1 MNGTTIL
8 TLSLVPVLFFAL
20 WHITAASVPPIPQSM
35 RNKRII
41 LLIAHP
47 DDESMFFNPTLQA
60 LTHPSLQNHLKI
72 LCMST
77 GNADGIGDKRRLELE
92 KAAVQLGLRR
102 REDVYVL
109 DDERFQDGMD
119 QVWKPE
125 DIVRVLASAF
135 APHLNTTPSSQSPA
149 AVASSTSTSTP
160 SKDKDKD
167 KDKRKSKA
175 PSSKTTK
182 QPSSTSSVSTSN
194 PSAPAG
200 PLASIDVLI
209 TFDDHGISNHPNHIA
224 LFHGAK
230 LFLERIMHGHS
241 GYACPVSLYTL
252 PTVNIVRKYSF
263 ILDAVPTMLSGIYGA
278 VFSNISGMVSRS
290 TSGRGSALGTASRG
304 SGAAHRDN
312 PGLLVFVND
321 IPRYWR
327 ARAAMTQ
334 GHASQMV
341 WFRWGWIGL
350 GRYMVVNDLKA
361 EKIVGT

>member
-1 MNGTTIL
+1 MEGTTIL
-8 TLSLVPVLFFAL
+8 SLSLLPVLFFAL

-77 GNADGIGDKRRLELE
+77 GNADGIGETRRLELE

-109 DDERFQDGMD
+109 DDERFKDGMD
-119 QVWKPE
+119 QVWQPE

-135 APHLNTTPSSQSPA
+135 APHLNNSKSQA
-149 AVASSTSTSTP
+149 AAPSTSSTP
-160 SKDKDKD
+160 SKEKEKD
-167 KDKRKSKA
+167 KDKRRSKS
-175 PSSKTTK
+175 SSKTNPK
-182 QPSSTSSVSTSN
+182 STSVSTSTSVSPGAAAASN
-194 PSAPAG
+194 VPAG

-209 TFDDHGISNHPNHIA
+209 TFDERGISSHPNHIA
-224 LFHGAK
+224 LFHGAT
-230 LFLERIMHGHS
+230 LFLQRIMHGHS

-252 PTVNIVRKYSF
+252 PTVNIARKYSF
-263 ILDAVPTMLSGIYGA
+263 ILDAIPTMLGGIYNA
-278 VFSNISGMVSRS
+278 IFSNISGIVSRS
-290 TSGRGSALGTASRG
+290 TSGRGGASWTAG
-304 SGAAHRDN
+304 GVAANKSN
-312 PGLLVFVND
+312 PDRLVFIND

-327 ARAAMTQ
+327 ARAAMTE
-334 GHASQMV
+334 GHASQMM

-361 EKIVGT
+361 QKAVGT

>member
-8 TLSLVPVLFFAL
+8 TLTLLPVLFFAL
-20 WHITAASVPPIPQSM
+20 WHITASSVPPVPQSM

-109 DDERFQDGMD
+109 DDERFKDGMD

-135 APHLNTTPSSQSPA
+135 APHLNNTKPQ
-149 AVASSTSTSTP
+149 ASSTATP
-160 SKDKDKD
+160 SKENEKD
-167 KDKRKSKA
+167 KDKRKSKS
-175 PSSKTTK
+175 SSKPTK
-182 QPSSTSSVSTSN
+182 SSSTSVSNPTTSN
-194 PSAPAG
+194 VPAG
-200 PLASIDVLI
+200 PLASIDVLV
-209 TFDDHGISNHPNHIA
+209 TFDEHGISSHPNHIA
-224 LFHGAK
+224 LFHGAT
-230 LFLERIMHGHS
+230 LFIERIMHGHS
-241 GYACPVSLYTL
+241 GYACPISLYTL
-252 PTVNIVRKYSF
+252 PTVNIVRKYIF
-263 ILDAVPTMLSGIYGA
+263 VLDAIPTMLGGIYSA
-278 VFSNISGMVSRS
+278 IFSNISSIVSRS
-290 TSGRGSALGTASRG
+290 TSGRGSALGPASRTG
-304 SGAAHRDN
+304 GAASKDN
-312 PGLLVFVND
+312 PDRLVFVND

-361 EKIVGT
+361 EKVVGT